1 MVDLRRA
8 RTAWDGADVTVRDLP
23 LALAVAVAPLV
34 PSLSDQGTE
43 LGDLADRP
51 HDALTV
57 VAVLLQG
64 LPLAVRRRWPTGC
77 LALVSLGFAVDQLGG
92 YHSAAGIAL
101 PVALLSAGAHLSRRR
116 AAVAVTAS
124 VGYAG
129 LAAALARLGSTEELA
144 GYVTFYLVMAVA
156 WGVGTWLRQTR
167 AAEAEHRRHVEDA
180 ARATERARLAR
191 ELHDVV
197 THHVTAMVV
206 QAEAARYVT
215 ADPARVAA
223 SLTAVTSTGRRAIDD
238 LRNLLDVLDP
248 AHGPGDRMP
257 TVGDVAALVETTR
270 LGGQPVEYLEEGS
283 SATQP
288 GSAEVTAY
296 RVVQEALTNALK
308 HARGSRTVVRVRHQ
322 ERSIDVE
329 VTTEGG
335 TPAAE
340 PREGSG
346 RGLAGLRERVA
357 LLGGDL
363 DAGREADGGF
373 VVHARIP
380 TGRRP

>member
-8 RTAWDGADVTVRDLP
+8 RAAWERADVTARDLP
-23 LALAVAVAPLV
+23 LAVAVAVAPLV
-34 PSLSDQGTE
+34 PSLRNQGTE

-51 HDALTV
+51 HDVLTV
-57 VAVLLQG
+57 VAVLLQA
-64 LPLAVRRRWPTGC
+64 LPLAVRRRWPAGC

-101 PVALLSAGAHLSRRR
+101 PVALFSAGAHLSRRR
-116 AAVAVTAS
+116 AAVVIAAS
-124 VGYAG
+124 VAYVA
-129 LAAALARLGSTEELA
+129 LAAALARLGSREGLSE
-144 GYVTFYLVMAVA
+144 YVTFYLVMGVA
-156 WGVGTWLRQTR
+156 WGVGAWLRQTR
-167 AAEAEHRRHVEDA
+167 AAEAEHRRHVEEA
-180 ARATERARLAR
+180 ARTTERARIAR

-215 ADPARVAA
+215 ADPGRVAA

-248 AHGPGDRMP
+248 GHGPGPRVP
-257 TVGDVAALVETTR
+257 AVGDLEALVAHTR
-270 LGGQPVEYLEEGS
+270 LGGQPVEYLEEGTA
-283 SATQP
+283 ATPP

-308 HARGSRTVVRVRHQ
+308 HARGRRTVVRVRH
-322 ERSIDVE
+322 EEGAIDVE
-329 VTTEGG
+329 VATDGGGRTAGPGEGG
-335 TPAAE
+335 
-340 PREGSG
+340 G
-346 RGLAGLRERVA
+346 RGLAGLRDRVA
-357 LLGGDL
+357 LLGGDVS
-363 DAGREADGGF
+363 AGREAGGIF
-373 VVHARIP
+373 VVRARIP